1 MTGRDS
7 RGFAL
12 RNAASHASAPKR
24 DSQTRGGWAAH
35 GPTGSHGS
43 PQSPRRLSGVSLY
56 SLAGPGS
63 PGDPGALIAPTFVA
77 AFDGWVDA
85 GSAATT
91 ALERLLD
98 DAVDV
103 ATFDPDA
110 LFDYRARRPTLQIVD
125 GRLAELTWPE
135 LVVRRVSFSERDLL
149 ILAGPE
155 PDDRWQAF
163 ATAVVEL
170 AHRLGV
176 VEWVSLGAIPAA
188 VPHTRD
194 VPILGTT
201 SESGRLRG
209 NVQPGPAGLL
219 RVPAATISVL
229 EMAMAEGGIPAVGY
243 FAQVPHYVSG
253 QYPAASLALLE
264 ALGRHLGIDLPTGD
278 LADESGQLRTRL
290 DTATALE
297 ETTRTYVERLESMV
311 DEQRL
316 PSGDDLI
323 GEIERFLR
331 EGGTEGRPQG

>member
-1 MTGRDS
+1 M
-7 RGFAL
+7 
-12 RNAASHASAPKR
+12 
-24 DSQTRGGWAAH
+24 
-35 GPTGSHGS
+35 
-43 PQSPRRLSGVSLY
+43 
-56 SLAGPGS
+56 AGPGS
-63 PGDPGALIAPTFVA
+63 PGDPGDLIAPVLIA

-91 ALERLLD
+91 ALEQLLD
-98 DAVDV
+98 EAVDV

-135 LVVRRVSFSERDLL
+135 LVVRRVRFGERDLL
-149 ILAGPE
+149 VLAGPE
-155 PDDRWQAF
+155 PDDRWHAF
-163 ATAVVEL
+163 ADDMLDIAR
-170 AHRLGV
+170 RLGV

-201 SESGRLRG
+201 SEEGRLRG
-209 NVQPGPAGLL
+209 DIQPGPAGLL
-219 RVPAATISVL
+219 RVPAAAISVL

-253 QYPAASLALLE
+253 PYPAASLALVV
-264 ALGRHLGIDLPTGD
+264 ALGRHLGITLPTGD
-278 LADESGQLRTRL
+278 LAEEARQLRTRL

-297 ETTRTYVERLESMV
+297 ETTRTYVERLEAMV

-331 EGGTEGRPQG
+331 EGGTEGRPQP